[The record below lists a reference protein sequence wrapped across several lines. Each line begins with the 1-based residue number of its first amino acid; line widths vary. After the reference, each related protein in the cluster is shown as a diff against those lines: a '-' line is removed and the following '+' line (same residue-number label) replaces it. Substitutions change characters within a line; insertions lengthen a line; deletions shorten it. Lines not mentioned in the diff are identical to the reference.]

1 MNEREKKDREFRV
14 RFGATLLIVFGTI
27 LVISSLAI
35 QYNVASAG
43 VSNAIIGGLLII
55 LATVA
60 LRAPLEA
67 TPLCWVTGAFG
78 LWIVAAP
85 FVLGYN
91 DQVMPTW
98 LNLWL
103 GGLSTAAS
111 AFIAGEA
118 AALQQPL
125 EAHD

>member
-1 MNEREKKDREFRV
+1 MSERAKKDHEFRV
-14 RFGATLLIVFGTI
+14 RFGASLLIVFGAI
-27 LVISSLAI
+27 LLISSLAI
-35 QYNVASAG
+35 GYNVASAG
-43 VSNAIIGGLLII
+43 VSNAIIGGLLIV

-91 DQVMPTW
+91 DLIMPTW
-98 LNLWL
+98 LNLWV
-103 GGLSTAAS
+103 GGLTTMAS
-111 AFIAGEA
+111 VFIAGEA
-118 AALQQPL
+118 AGLQQPL